1 VDHATNLAHVVEQG
15 EALRAAAV
23 AAGPDA
29 PVPSCPKWTVHD
41 LVSHIGG
48 VHAWVRES
56 LRLTPDDPRPQAAQP
71 PEDWQELL
79 DWWDE
84 QRTAMVAELGAED
97 PAKQVW
103 GFIPELGTVGWWG
116 RRQAHETAIHRL
128 DAELARSE
136 DVPTLLF
143 DSELAADGIDEVVA
157 MMSPFRA
164 LRKRPEVT
172 VEGTLLVHAADAGRA
187 WLVVAE
193 GGLVKAG
200 PAHDAAVDTD
210 ATLAGTADAVYRA
223 VWKRPS
229 HAILNGRT
237 DLLQAINAG

>member
-1 VDHATNLAHVVEQG
+1 MDHATNLAHVVEQG
-15 EALRAAAV
+15 EALKAAAV
-23 AAGPDA
+23 AAGPEA

-48 VHAWVRES
+48 VHSWVRAS
-56 LRLTPDDPRPQAAQP
+56 LRLTSDDPRPQRAEP
-71 PEDWQELL
+71 PTDWQELL
-79 DWWDE
+79 DWNDE

-97 PAKQVW
+97 PSKQVW
-103 GFIPELGTVGWWG
+103 GFIPELGSVGWWG

-128 DAELARSE
+128 DAELATGKT
-136 DVPTLLF
+136 VPTLLF

-157 MMSPFRA
+157 MISPFRA
-164 LRKRPEVT
+164 QRKRPELT

-187 WLVVAE
+187 WILKAE
-193 GGLVKAG
+193 GGVLDVG

-210 ATLAGTADAVYRA
+210 ATLVGTADAVYRA

-237 DLLQAINAG
+237 ELMQAINAG